1 MNNSNPHARSI
12 PENWQAF
19 QFETNLSPPPP
30 LFCLKSTV
38 IAILQVIIFK
48 HGLQTWH
55 DGVFK
60 LFGLTNQ
67 SCIEYTHAP
76 PIETHQ
82 GYPLIIPTKILKS
95 EPFL

>member
-30 LFCLKSTV
+30 LFCLESTV

-60 LFGLTNQ
+60 LLALASLTNHVYN
-67 SCIEYTHAP
+67 ILM
-76 PIETHQ
+76 
-82 GYPLIIPTKILKS
+82 PLLLRHIKAMIP
-95 EPFL
+95 